1 MRPRRLLL
9 LESAAVAA
17 FAVLLAVLAVRL
29 VRGSPDGER
38 VPLLLLAALAGYLL
52 ADLASGL
59 IHWFCDT
66 FFQEDTPVIGPV
78 LIHPFREHHRDP
90 AAMTRHGFLE
100 LTGNSCLGV
109 LPFLS
114 LAVWKPGA
122 PALDAGL
129 LAFALALFGTN
140 LFHKWAHSPQVPPVV
155 AWLQRRR
162 MILHPE
168 QHAVHH
174 AAPNT
179 KAYCV
184 TSGWMNGI
192 LDRILS

>member
-1 MRPRRLLL
+1 MRPRLLLL

-17 FAVLLAVLAVRL
+17 FAALLAVLAVRL
-29 VRGSPDGER
+29 FRGAPDWNQ

-59 IHWFCDT
+59 IRWFCDT
-66 FFQEDTPVIGPV
+66 FFREDTPVIGPV

-109 LPFLS
+109 LPFLA
-114 LAVWKPGA
+114 LAVWKPWA

-129 LAFALALFGTN
+129 LAFALALFATN
-140 LFHKWAHSPQVPPVV
+140 LFHRWAHSTQVPPIVS
-155 AWLQRRR
+155 WLQRRR
-162 MILHPE
+162 VILPPG

-192 LDRILS
+192 LDRVLS